1 MTRLLAALEWHL
13 LINNP
18 IRSIRSWYVT
28 NYTVE
33 ATTENVVERYISAID
48 DYSDMLRKRSESIR
62 LQNDLTEKY
71 IKRMEEYRRNNHEQV

>member
-33 ATTENVVERYISAID
+33 VE
-48 DYSDMLRKRSESIR
+48 
-62 LQNDLTEKY
+62 
-71 IKRMEEYRRNNHEQV
+71 HEQV

>member
-1 MTRLLAALEWHL
+1 MSKLLAALEWHL

-33 ATTENVVERYISAID
+33 ATTENVVERYIGAID

>member
-33 ATTENVVERYISAID
+33 ATTENVVERYIGAID
-48 DYSDMLRKRSESIR
+48 DYSDMLRKRSESLR

-71 IKRMEEYRRNNHEQV
+71 IKRMKEYRRNNHEQV

>member
-33 ATTENVVERYISAID
+33 VDTRSPYHVKLSRMSAKE
-48 DYSDMLRKRSESIR
+48 LEQEL
-62 LQNDLTEKY
+62 LQLL
-71 IKRMEEYRRNNHEQV
+71 EEQS